1 MIKFEIPGFGK
12 LELHNLMLDLN
23 GTLAI
28 DGVLID
34 GVSERLNVLSKQL
47 DIYVVTADTFGT
59 AEISLKEVNCK
70 LLILDVYDQ
79 QKQKADLLKEVGAS
93 KTVAIGNGMNDL
105 MMIDR
110 AALGIA
116 LIQQEGCAADA
127 ILKAKLIFTSINDA
141 LDILLNPLRLTASLR
156 M

>member
-1 MIKFEIPGFGK
+1 MLKIEIPGFGK

-28 DGVLID
+28 DGALID
-34 GVSERLNVLSKQL
+34 GVSERLNKLSKQL
-47 DIYVVTADTFGT
+47 DIFVVTAYTFCT
-59 AEISLKEVNCK
+59 AKICLKEVNCK
-70 LLILDVYDQ
+70 LLILKLNNQ
-79 QKQKADLLKEVGAS
+79 QKQKVDFLMEVGAS

-105 MMIDR
+105 LMIES

-116 LIQQEGCAADA
+116 LIQQEGCASQA
-127 ILKAKLIFTSINDA
+127 ILKAKLVFTSINDA
-141 LDILLNPLRLTASLR
+141 LDALENPLRLTAGLR

>member
-1 MIKFEIPGFGK
+1 
-12 LELHNLMLDLN
+12 
-23 GTLAI
+23 
-28 DGVLID
+28 
-34 GVSERLNVLSKQL
+34 L
-47 DIYVVTADTFGT
+47 DIYVVTADTFGK
-59 AEISLKEVNCK
+59 AEVSLKEINCK

-79 QKQKADLLKEVGAS
+79 QKQKAQLLKEVGAS

-105 MMIDR
+105 LMIER

-116 LIQQEGCAADA
+116 LIQQEGCAAEA
-127 ILKAKLIFTSINDA
+127 ILKAKLIFNSINDA